1 MIRLFFRECWIV
13 FGTLLGVSV
22 IATLPTGWDLLA
34 TPSLFFSH
42 YVDFLGQLFNL
53 DWGNNI
59 LSGNPLTV
67 ELAHALPASAE
78 LILFAMLIAL
88 PMGLLLGVAAARYH
102 HRWPDRGIGALTLLG
117 YSVPTFWWAF
127 VLVLIFSLTLM
138 WLPASGRL
146 SFLYD
151 IEQTTGFMLIDTIM
165 STQPYALEAFA
176 NALAHLLLPA
186 IVLAFLPLAV
196 IARVTRSALM
206 DSLQSDYIRMARG
219 QGIPESRLLWVY
231 ALRNAAVPL
240 LNMLALQISVFVTCQ
255 VLAENIFAWP
265 GIGKWLLDAVKRQD
279 YHAVQFGVL
288 TLGVFIVLVNL
299 VMDILQSRLNP
310 LRWRK
315 RR

>member
-42 YVDFLGQLFNL
+42 YVDFLWQLFNL

>member
-102 HRWPDRGIGALTLLG
+102 QRWPDRGIGALTLLG

-165 STQPYALEAFA
+165 STQPYAMEAFA